1 MKKLFI
7 LMLSGMFSLGA
18 SAQHKLPNTLTPEQ
32 KLNNEYCTGLFQ
44 DADGT
49 IIDVASNA
57 SAGSYFN
64 ILDWL
69 DGRVSGLK
77 VYKTKTGIRVPMIRD
92 QQAAIYVDEV
102 LVNTSY
108 LNSLPSSE
116 VAMIKVIKNSFSS
129 LNTSG
134 AIAIY
139 TFRADADE
147 EK

>member
-57 SAGSYFN
+57 SAGSYYN

-77 VYKTKTGIRVPMIRD
+77 VYKTKTGIRVPMIRY

-102 LVNTSY
+102 LVNASY

-116 VAMIKVIKNSFSS
+116 VAMIKVIKNSFGS